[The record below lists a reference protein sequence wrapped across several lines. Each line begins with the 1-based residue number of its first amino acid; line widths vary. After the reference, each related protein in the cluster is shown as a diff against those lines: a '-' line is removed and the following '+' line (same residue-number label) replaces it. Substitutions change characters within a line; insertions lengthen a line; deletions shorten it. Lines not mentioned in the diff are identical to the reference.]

1 MMISFKFRY
10 VGLAVLVSFLASG
23 CGGMM
28 PSADRSHLLTF
39 TTQLRGGNEVPPVA
53 SSGNGQVDAVLNTD
67 TNLLRWRVTF
77 ANLSSPAKAGHF
89 HGPAAVG
96 ANAGVVLP
104 YPGQISSPMDGSATL
119 TAAQVED
126 LKAGR
131 WYANI
136 HTAANPSGEI
146 RGQMTLRR

>member
-1 MMISFKFRY
+1 MMISFKFRH
-10 VGLAVLVSFLASG
+10 VGLAVLVSFLATG
-23 CGGMM
+23 CGSMM
-28 PSADRSHLLTF
+28 PVADKSYLLTF

-53 SSGNGQVDAVLNTD
+53 FRGDGQVDAVLNTD
-67 TNLLRWRVTF
+67 TNLLRWRVTY
-77 ANLSSPAKAGHF
+77 ANLSGPAKAGHF

-96 ANAGVVLP
+96 VNAGVVLP
-104 YPGQISSPMDGSATL
+104 FPGQISSPMVGSATL

-136 HTAANPSGEI
+136 HTVANPRGEI